1 MKVMKRG
8 DSLLQSIDKA
18 ITMVQYWK
26 QNVTNQGEAKGSVL
40 KSKRVKKNKK
50 VEKTKKEL
58 YLFKLEKIFFK
69 SLSKYKMS

>member
-40 KSKRVKKNKK
+40 KSKRVKKKK
-50 VEKTKKEL
+50 G
-58 YLFKLEKIFFK
+58 
-69 SLSKYKMS
+69 